1 MKRVLLGTMLFFA
14 VSASAQQ
21 TFSEGTITFDVLTT
35 MDGKDVDGLTT
46 FIQTVKGAHYRS
58 ELISSIGKASTI
70 FDTREGA
77 GAVMRDF
84 GSQKIMI
91 PLSRENWREM
101 NKKFTDLTYEMVS
114 DTITLLGYSCSK
126 ATAAL
131 EGGTTIA
138 VYFTKSLLPDNAEMF
153 VQLGSV
159 PGIILAY
166 SATSTNSTVT
176 YTAKS
181 VSFDPVQI
189 QKFDIPTAGY
199 RIMSYEESKRK
210 KR

>member
-1 MKRVLLGTMLFFA
+1 MKRVLLITMLFFA

-35 MDGKDVDGLTT
+35 IDGKQVDGLTT
-46 FIQTVKGAHYRS
+46 CIQMVKGAHYRS
-58 ELISSIGKASTI
+58 DLISSIGKATTI

-77 GAVMRDF
+77 GVVLRDF

-91 PLSRENWREM
+91 PLSRENWKEM
-101 NKKFTDLTYEMVS
+101 NKKFTDLAYEIGS
-114 DTITLLGYSCSK
+114 DTIALLGYSCSK
-126 ATAAL
+126 ATAVL
-131 EGGTTIA
+131 DGGTTIV

-153 VQLGSV
+153 VQLGRL
-159 PGIILAY
+159 PGIVLAY

-181 VSFDPVQI
+181 LSFDPVQI
-189 QKFDIPTAGY
+189 QKFDIPTGGY
-199 RIMSYEESKRK
+199 RVMAYEESKRRK
-210 KR
+210 